1 MITLITYAPAFGQ
14 TAASPFCVKAIWL
27 LNMSGL
33 EWQREDSMDPRQMPK
48 QKLPVIRLGSDLI
61 HDSDNIRA
69 YLEQQGADFDA
80 DLSDMEKATSRA
92 FIRMAEE
99 HLYFHCVLQRWGED
113 TIWPIVRDQYFSA
126 IPKILRGLVTNKIR
140 KTCLQGL
147 YSQGLGRLTPEE
159 RLQKIE
165 PDLQAITTRLWH
177 GKFLFGDLPTAADA
191 SIAPMLAGM
200 RATPGKTLLKTRIA
214 EDEILCRYIDRAED
228 AMSAPR
234 TNAASVSLC
243 A

>member
-27 LNMSGL
+27 LNMSGQ
-33 EWQREDSMDPRQMPK
+33 EWQRKDSMDPRQMPK
-48 QKLPVIRLGSDLI
+48 QKLPVIRIDDTLI

-80 DLSDMEKATSRA
+80 GLSDMEKATSRA

-99 HLYFHCVLQRWGED
+99 HLYFHCVMQRWGED
-113 TIWPIVRDQYFSA
+113 HIWPTIRDHYFSA
-126 IPKILRGLVTNKIR
+126 IPKVLRGFITNKIR
-140 KTCLQGL
+140 KACLQGMHG
-147 YSQGLGRLTPEE
+147 QGLGRLTPNE
-159 RLQKIE
+159 RMQKIE

-177 GKFLFGDLPTAADA
+177 GKFLFGDQPTAADA
-191 SIAPMLAGM
+191 SVAPMLAAM

-214 EDEILCRYIDRAED
+214 EDEILCRYLDRSED
-228 AMSAPR
+228 AMMAPR
-234 TNAASVSLC
+234 TSAGSVSLC